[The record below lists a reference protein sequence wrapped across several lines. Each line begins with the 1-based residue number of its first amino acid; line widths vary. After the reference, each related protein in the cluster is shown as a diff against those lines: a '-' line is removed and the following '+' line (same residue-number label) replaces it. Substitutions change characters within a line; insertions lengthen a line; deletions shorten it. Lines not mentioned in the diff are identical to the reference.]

1 MAKQADNK
9 AIPDDV
15 SDDVPDDIVAMSFE
29 AAMTELETIV
39 QNLEGGQVDLDASI
53 ALYSRGALLKRH
65 CEAKLNAASEQVEKI
80 VADGNG
86 QAQKTEPADIQ

>member
-1 MAKQADNK
+1 MAKQADNA

-15 SDDVPDDIVAMSFE
+15 AAMSFE
-29 AAMTELETIV
+29 ASMAELETIV

-53 ALYSRGALLKRH
+53 ALYSRGAMLKRH

-80 VADGNG
+80 VADGSG
-86 QAQKTEPADIQ
+86 RAQTTEPADIQ